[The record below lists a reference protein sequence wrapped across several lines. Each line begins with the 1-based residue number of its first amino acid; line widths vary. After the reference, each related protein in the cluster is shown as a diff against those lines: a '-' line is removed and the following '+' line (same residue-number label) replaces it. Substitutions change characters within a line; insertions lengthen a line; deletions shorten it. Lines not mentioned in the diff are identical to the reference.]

1 MGRGLSKMGII
12 RRLSLV
18 MKSIMAN
25 TSERLDQM
33 AAQEE
38 IREARAK
45 AQATDE
51 LIKDVQTAAQPASAL
66 RPPRPMQIPDK
77 LAADYQLLG
86 LNPNAELAQ
95 VEEAW
100 RRLAGR
106 ADPKRFPAGSEEE
119 KRAAE
124 ILKSLNDSY
133 ARIREHLNPTEGRFG
148 QLEL

>member
-1 MGRGLSKMGII
+1 MGII
-12 RRLSLV
+12 KRLSLV

-25 TSERLDQM
+25 TNEKLDQM

-38 IREARAK
+38 VREARAK
-45 AQATDE
+45 AQASDE
-51 LIKDVQTAAQPASAL
+51 LVQDVQTAAQPAPTIQPS
-66 RPPRPMQIPDK
+66 RHMQIPDK
-77 LAADYQLLG
+77 LAFDYQLLG
-86 LNPNAELAQ
+86 LNPDAELAQ

-133 ARIREHLNPTEGRFG
+133 ARIRENLNPTEGRFG